1 MTIAGTNAITELWA
15 KVKAKFAVKGDAVKN
30 ITRDGT
36 TFTATKADGNTF
48 TFTQKDTTYSA
59 ATTSAAGLMSA
70 ADKTKLNGIATG
82 AQVNSVTGVKGN
94 SESSYR
100 TGNVNLT
107 AANVGALGASD
118 NAVSATKLQTAR
130 TINVGSYASGT
141 PTSFDGSSNI
151 TIPINNLYTHGLTEP
166 SIVKAGTKTSLPLVN
181 TLKGNKLALLPA
193 DQVIIEKTTDGGS
206 TWVDAGISDDAKRTL
221 FRGTNVNAGI
231 QIPLLNGVRNVN
243 CGLRITFTPMKYD
256 VPSGTA
262 ETSKYNYWNSSH
274 VKSTERYGSLQS
286 MYIWVNAVSDG
297 ISCKLE
303 RAAGNASTT
312 WTTVFNKDSTE
323 ALSGWDGGN
332 YIAFADT
339 TFGGGTNQVGQPWNW
354 RLTFFTRN
362 KTGGTT
368 LSTNS
373 TSGVQWIGRIAAYG
387 ANLWTVPNNISAMDH
402 LYEWDND
409 KNATFPANLSATK
422 LTLRADQYA
431 DDGVTGALDLKN
443 SNIVNVNA
451 IYTADAAEG
460 AGEGINFYRDST
472 HADTLWAAGGD
483 LMFVP
488 NRALGTSTTAANS
501 QKVGRFSSTPVPNR
515 VVVSNGSSGEMQARF
530 LRELRAYNAS
540 YTYSEGSL
548 VTYNGEPYVCITAI
562 SSPEAWNSSHWKN
575 VHSATGA
582 VAVGEYALAFGDYS
596 YAEGYNTQASG
607 TYSHAEGY
615 YTTASGEGSHAEG
628 YTTSAYGDGS
638 HAEGCYT
645 IASGNRS
652 HAEGYYTYASGDYS
666 HAEGCGT
673 TANSQFQ
680 TVVGKYNNYANTSSD
695 HLFIVGNG
703 SDENTKSNA
712 FAVDTD
718 GNVSCGTVNY
728 GTCSTAA
735 STTSKVVYIGL
746 ANSNYPK
753 NGFVIKNG
761 VTIRVRFDH
770 ANTADYPSLNVNG
783 LGGWPIYV
791 NGGSAS
797 SSNPLYWPAD
807 SVLEFVYSSGSWV
820 WTGVAYTER
829 YATYIYRQ
837 PMGIYVFSSA
847 PTVADLPVRPCFW
860 YNTSDNSLHYESGT

>member
-30 ITRDGT
+30 ITRNGT

-48 TFTQKDTTYSA
+48 TFTQKDTTYSE

-107 AANVGALGASD
+107 AANVGAAAS
-118 NAVSATKLQTAR
+118 SH
-130 TINVGSYASGT
+130 
-141 PTSFDGSSNI
+141 
-151 TIPINNLYTHGLTEP
+151 THLTTDLNEP
-166 SIVKAGTKTSLPLVN
+166 SISKSGTKTSLPLVN

-193 DQVIIEKTTDGGS
+193 DQIIIEKTTDGGS
-206 TWVDAGISDDAKRTL
+206 TWVDAGISDDVKRTL
-221 FRGTNVNAGI
+221 FRGTVANGNI
-231 QIPLLNGVRNVN
+231 SIPLLNGVRNVN

-274 VKSTERYGSLQS
+274 VKSTERYGTLQS

-312 WTTVFNKDSTE
+312 WATVFNKDGSE
-323 ALSGWDGGN
+323 ALTGWSGGN
-332 YIAFADT
+332 YITFGDT
-339 TFGGGTNQVGQPWNW
+339 TFGGSTTQVGQPWNW

-362 KTGGTT
+362 TTGGTT

-373 TSGVQWIGRIAAYG
+373 TSSAQSIARIVAYG

-409 KNATFPANLSATK
+409 KNATFPANLTATK

-431 DDGVTGALDLKN
+431 DDGTTGALDLKN

-472 HADTLWAAGGD
+472 HADTLWAAGGN

-515 VVVSNGSSGEMQARF
+515 VAVSNGSSGEMQASF

-548 VTYNGEPYVCITAI
+548 VTYNGEPYVCTTAI

-582 VAVGEYALAFGDYS
+582 VAVGGYALAFGDYS

-607 TYSHAEGY
+607 NYSHAEGY

-628 YTTSAYGDGS
+628 YTTGAYGDGS

-666 HAEGCGT
+666 HAEGCFT
-673 TANSQFQ
+673 TANNQFQ
-680 TVVGKYNNYANTSSD
+680 SVVGKYNDYTNTASD
-695 HLFIVGNG
+695 HLFVVGNG
-703 SDENTKSNA
+703 SDQNNRSNA
-712 FAVDTD
+712 FAVDAY
-718 GNVSCGTVNY
+718 GGVSCGPVNY
-728 GTCSTAA
+728 GTCYTSASTAA
-735 STTSKVVYIGL
+735 KIVYTGVTW
-746 ANSNYPK
+746 SSYPK
-753 NGFVIKNG
+753 NGFVLVSG
-761 VTIRVRFDH
+761 VTVRVRFEY
-770 ANTADYPSLNVNG
+770 ANTAAYPSLNVNG
-783 LGGWPIYV
+783 SGAWPIYV
-791 NGGSAS
+791 NGASAS
-797 SSNPLYWPAD
+797 SSNPLYWSAD

-820 WTGVAYTER
+820 WTGVAYSWR
-829 YATYIYRQ
+829 NAAYLYRQ
-837 PMGIYVFSSA
+837 PMGIYVFSSE